1 MNNNKVTYIEELF
14 DLDDSSP
21 QSDQQ
26 SMQGY
31 PPRISQNFEKQMMN
45 EQSERDLSA
54 KPMNSK
60 IRKHIDPRIAM
71 NGGVAPSYNNNNGDY
86 FLVERGNF
94 PQHPQQHPQQ
104 HLQQHLQQRPQQR
117 PQQDDDER
125 EFEMGPRVIQN
136 IPHIHPHSQQHIQPR
151 ELSCMEIARHVK
163 HCPICS
169 KFYDNDKSVY
179 IIVIILLVIFCI
191 ILLKKILDISITR
204 NS

>member
-1 MNNNKVTYIEELF
+1 MNNKVTYIEELF
-14 DLDDSSP
+14 DLDDRPS
-21 QSDQQ
+21 QSQSEQQ

-31 PPRISQNFEKQMMN
+31 PPRISQNFEKQMIN

-60 IRKHIDPRIAM
+60 IRKHLDPRIAM
-71 NGGVAPSYNNNNGDY
+71 NGGVAPSYHNNNDDF

-94 PQHPQQHPQQ
+94 PHRPPPFQNP
-104 HLQQHLQQRPQQR
+104 QRPQRPQR
-117 PQQDDDER
+117 PQEDDDER
-125 EFEMGPRVIQN
+125 EFEMGPRAIQN
-136 IPHIHPHSQQHIQPR
+136 IQHIPHPPQPQPR

-191 ILLKKILDISITR
+191 ILLKKILDMSITR

>member
-1 MNNNKVTYIEELF
+1 MNKVTYIEDLF
-14 DLDDSSP
+14 DLDDRSP

-26 SMQGY
+26 STQGY
-31 PPRISQNFEKQMMN
+31 PPRISQNFENQMMV
-45 EQSERDLSA
+45 EQSEREVSA

-71 NGGVAPSYNNNNGDY
+71 NGGVAPSYHNNNKNNDDY
-86 FLVERGNF
+86 FLIERGNF
-94 PQHPQQHPQQ
+94 PQR
-104 HLQQHLQQRPQQR
+104 QRPQQY
-117 PQQDDDER
+117 DDER
-125 EFEMGPRVIQN
+125 EFEMGPRVVGN
-136 IPHIHPHSQQHIQPR
+136 IPHIHPHSQHSQPQPR
-151 ELSCMEIARHVK
+151 ELSCIEIARHVK

-191 ILLKKILDISITR
+191 ILLKKILDMSITR

>member
-14 DLDDSSP
+14 DLDDSS
-21 QSDQQ
+21 QSHDQQ

-31 PPRISQNFEKQMMN
+31 PPRISQNFDKQMMA

-54 KPMNSK
+54 KPMQSK

-71 NGGVAPSYNNNNGDY
+71 NGGVAPSYNNNNSDY

-94 PQHPQQHPQQ
+94 PP
-104 HLQQHLQQRPQQR
+104 QRPPHHQQR

-136 IPHIHPHSQQHIQPR
+136 IKNIPHIHPQHPQHSQPR
-151 ELSCMEIARHVK
+151 ELSCMEVARHIK
-163 HCPICS
+163 NCPICS

-191 ILLKKILDISITR
+191 ILLKKILDMSMTR

>member
-14 DLDDSSP
+14 DLDDSPKSE
-21 QSDQQ
+21 QQ

-31 PPRISQNFEKQMMN
+31 PPRISQNFDKQMMN

-54 KPMNSK
+54 KPMHSK
-60 IRKHIDPRIAM
+60 IRKHLDPRIAM
-71 NGGVAPSYNNNNGDY
+71 NGGVAPSYNNNNDDF

-94 PQHPQQHPQQ
+94 PQRPPHFQNP
-104 HLQQHLQQRPQQR
+104 QRPQNPQRFQR
-117 PQQDDDER
+117 PQEDDDER
-125 EFEMGPRVIQN
+125 EFEMGPRAIQHIQH
-136 IPHIHPHSQQHIQPR
+136 IPHPAHPPQLQPR

-163 HCPICS
+163 NCPICS

-191 ILLKKILDISITR
+191 ILLKKILDMSMIR

>member
-14 DLDDSSP
+14 DLDDRSP

-31 PPRISQNFEKQMMN
+31 PPRISQNFDKQMMA
-45 EQSERDLSA
+45 EQSERDVSA
-54 KPMNSK
+54 KPMQSK
-60 IRKHIDPRIAM
+60 IRKHLDPRIAM
-71 NGGVAPSYNNNNGDY
+71 NGGVTPSYNNNNNGDY
-86 FLVERGNF
+86 FLIERGNF
-94 PQHPQQHPQQ
+94 PPQRPP
-104 HLQQHLQQRPQQR
+104 QRPQFQIPR
-117 PQQDDDER
+117 QNDDDER

-136 IPHIHPHSQQHIQPR
+136 IPNIQNIPHHPLQPR

-191 ILLKKILDISITR
+191 ILLKKILDMSMTR

>member
-14 DLDDSSP
+14 DLDDRSSP
-21 QSDQQ
+21 QSEQQ

-31 PPRISQNFEKQMMN
+31 PPRISQNFEKQIMN
-45 EQSERDLSA
+45 EQTERDLSA

-71 NGGVAPSYNNNNGDY
+71 NAGVAPSYNNNNDDY
-86 FLVERGNF
+86 FLLERGNF
-94 PQHPQQHPQQ
+94 PQRPQ
-104 HLQQHLQQRPQQR
+104 HLQHPQRPQQR
-117 PQQDDDER
+117 TQDDDER
-125 EFEMGPRVIQN
+125 EFEMGPRVMQN
-136 IPHIHPHSQQHIQPR
+136 IPNIHQHSQHIPHPR

-169 KFYDNDKSVY
+169 KFYDNDKSIY

-191 ILLKKILDISITR
+191 ILLKKILDMSITR

>member
-14 DLDDSSP
+14 DLDDRSS

-31 PPRISQNFEKQMMN
+31 PPRISQNFDKQMMV
-45 EQSERDLSA
+45 EQSEREVSA
-54 KPMNSK
+54 KPMQSK
-60 IRKHIDPRIAM
+60 IRKHLDPRIAM

-86 FLVERGNF
+86 FLLERGNF
-94 PQHPQQHPQQ
+94 PPQRPFQSP
-104 HLQQHLQQRPQQR
+104 QRPQR
-117 PQQDDDER
+117 QDDDDG

-136 IPHIHPHSQQHIQPR
+136 IQNIPRQHLQHLQHLQSQPR

-163 HCPICS
+163 NCPICS

-191 ILLKKILDISITR
+191 ILLKKILDMSMTR

>member
-14 DLDDSSP
+14 DLDDSSS
-21 QSDQQ
+21 QSQQ

-31 PPRISQNFEKQMMN
+31 PPRISQNFDKQMMA
-45 EQSERDLSA
+45 ELSERELSA
-54 KPMNSK
+54 KPLQSK

-71 NGGVAPSYNNNNGDY
+71 NAGVAPSYSNNNDDY

-94 PQHPQQHPQQ
+94 Q
-104 HLQQHLQQRPQQR
+104 PQQR
-117 PQQDDDER
+117 PQRHDNDER
-125 EFEMGPRVIQN
+125 EFEMGPRV
-136 IPHIHPHSQQHIQPR
+136 HPHPAHFHPR

-163 HCPICS
+163 NCPICS

-179 IIVIILLVIFCI
+179 IISIILLVIFCI
-191 ILLKKILDISITR
+191 ILLKKIIDMSINR

>member
-1 MNNNKVTYIEELF
+1 MNNKVTYIEELF

-21 QSDQQ
+21 QSNQQ
-26 SMQGY
+26 SMEGY
-31 PPRISQNFEKQMMN
+31 PHRISQNFEKQMMA
-45 EQSERDLSA
+45 EQSERDVSA

-71 NGGVAPSYNNNNGDY
+71 NGGVAPSYHGNNDDY

-94 PQHPQQHPQQ
+94 PQ
-104 HLQQHLQQRPQQR
+104 RPRQR

-125 EFEMGPRVIQN
+125 EFEMGPRVVGN
-136 IPHIHPHSQQHIQPR
+136 IPHIHPHSQHSQHSQQHSQHQPR
-151 ELSCMEIARHVK
+151 ELSCIEIARHVK

-191 ILLKKILDISITR
+191 ILLKKILDMSITR

>member
-1 MNNNKVTYIEELF
+1 MNNKVTYIEELF
-14 DLDDSSP
+14 DLDDRSP
-21 QSDQQ
+21 QSQSEQQ

-31 PPRISQNFEKQMMN
+31 PPRISQNFEKQMIN

-60 IRKHIDPRIAM
+60 IRKHLDPRIAM
-71 NGGVAPSYNNNNGDY
+71 NGGVAPSYHNNNDDF

-94 PQHPQQHPQQ
+94 PHRPQN
-104 HLQQHLQQRPQQR
+104 LQRPQRPQR
-117 PQQDDDER
+117 PQEDDDER
-125 EFEMGPRVIQN
+125 EFEMGPRAIQN
-136 IPHIHPHSQQHIQPR
+136 IQPIQHLQHPQHPHPSQPQQR

-191 ILLKKILDISITR
+191 ILLKKILDMSITR